1 MKGKIYVDAQDS
13 AVLRVDLKLYG
24 EDVKYVLSYSR
35 SWCILKFSSKRGAHE
50 YTIVNDL
57 LVTDYKSKENRI
69 NGNASKNPFKL
80 ARETKTV
87 AVSELKHLIP
97 DYALDQTE

>member
-1 MKGKIYVDAQDS
+1 M
-13 AVLRVDLKLYG
+13 
-24 EDVKYVLSYSR
+24 
-35 SWCILKFSSKRGAHE
+35 
-50 YTIVNDL
+50 NDL

-80 ARETKTV
+80 ARETRTV